1 MRVYTLLTTFLVVM
15 FLLGCN
21 EEQEQH
27 TTAPDTPRASN
38 TMSKPD
44 STALQTFAG
53 RPISFYLAH
62 PQIPSIAKDL
72 YLQKVSVTAEGNIL
86 ALMDSVFSPNN
97 ETAPFYFLVITQTME
112 KADGAYSEPL
122 GMMAKE
128 YVETNP
134 SEFLGYF
141 MNEPLLIDK
150 NFDEWARCVAGE
162 IMIAM
167 EGQEMAELSKV
178 TDRMKSNCTDC
189 SSQARQKLDDFVARV
204 KSYLQHPR

>member
-1 MRVYTLLTTFLVVM
+1 MRIYALSATFIVALFLWSCNGEKEQDKKTDRLVD
-15 FLLGCN
+15 
-21 EEQEQH
+21 
-27 TTAPDTPRASN
+27 TAVVQ
-38 TMSKPD
+38 KPD
-44 STALQTFAG
+44 SSVLETFAG
-53 RPISFYLAH
+53 RPISFYLNH
-62 PQIPSIAKDL
+62 PQIPKVAKDI
-72 YLQKVSVTAEGNIL
+72 YLKKVPVTAEKNVL
-86 ALMDSVFSPNN
+86 ALIDSVFSSND

-128 YVETNP
+128 YVETNT

-141 MNEPLLIDK
+141 LNEPLLTDI

-167 EGQEMAELSKV
+167 EGQEMAELTKV

-189 SSQARQKLDDFVARV
+189 SSQARQKLDDFVAHV
-204 KSYLQHPR
+204 KNHLQHTR